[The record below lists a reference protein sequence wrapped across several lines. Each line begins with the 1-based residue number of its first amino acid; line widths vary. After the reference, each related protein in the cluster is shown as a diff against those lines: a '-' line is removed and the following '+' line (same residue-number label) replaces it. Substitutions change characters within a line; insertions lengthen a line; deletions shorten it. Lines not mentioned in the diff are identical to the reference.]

1 MLIAR
6 RLGLMII
13 SILPLTIAR
22 HFFYRLFFGYKII
35 GKSKIGMFNYISCRD
50 VVLQDAVIGSFNLI
64 IVSKLT
70 MAPGSFILKRNRI
83 KHLNT
88 LAIKESGLI
97 NIGNFIGA
105 QKTNE
110 GAFNFDA
117 QNLFLGKRSEIL
129 RNNYFDVVR
138 PITIGDNVVFGGQG
152 SEIWTHGFEVDR
164 TMLVGGVTFGDNI
177 FIGSKCIFTKNINV
191 TSNVTIGPGSVV
203 YKSINESGFY
213 SSHQIEK
220 IR

>member
-1 MLIAR
+1 MFR
-6 RLGLMII
+6 RIGLTII
-13 SILPLTIAR
+13 SMLPLTIAR
-22 HFFYRLFFGYKII
+22 HFFYRLFFGYQIN
-35 GKSKIGMFNYISCRD
+35 GDSKIGMFNYISCRE
-50 VVLQDAVIGSFNLI
+50 VILQDAMIGSFNLI

-70 MAPGSFILKRNRI
+70 MAPGSFILRRNRI
-83 KHLNT
+83 KHLNMLT
-88 LAIKESGLI
+88 IKENGLI
-97 NIGNFIGA
+97 NMGNFIGA

-110 GAFNFDA
+110 GQFKFDS
-117 QNLFLGKRSEIL
+117 QNLVLGKRSEIL

-138 PITIGDNVVFGGQG
+138 PIIIGDNVVFGGQG

-164 TMLVGGVTFGDNI
+164 TMLLGGVTFGDNI
-177 FIGSKCIFTKNINV
+177 FIGSKCIFTKNVQVGNNI
-191 TSNVTIGPGSVV
+191 TIGPGSIV

>member
-1 MLIAR
+1 MLR
-6 RLGLMII
+6 RIGLTII

-22 HFFYRLFFGYKII
+22 HFFYRLFFRYQINGN
-35 GKSKIGMFNYISCRD
+35 SKIGMFNYISCKE
-50 VVLQDAVIGSFNLI
+50 VVLQDAIIGTFNLI

-70 MAPGSFILKRNRI
+70 MDPGSLILKRNRI
-83 KHLNT
+83 KYLNT
-88 LAIKESGLI
+88 LSIKESGI
-97 NIGNFIGA
+97 VNIGNFIGA

-110 GAFNFDA
+110 GLFKFDD
-117 QNLFLGKRSEIL
+117 QNLLLGKRSEIL

-138 PITIGDNVVFGGQG
+138 PIIIGDNVVFGGQG

-177 FIGSKCIFTKNINV
+177 FIGSRCIFTKNVNV
-191 TSNVTIGPGSVV
+191 VSNVTIGPGSIV

>member
-1 MLIAR
+1 MVR
-6 RLGLMII
+6 RIGLMII

-22 HFFYRLFFGYKII
+22 HFFYRLFFGYQII
-35 GKSKIGMFNYISCRD
+35 GNSKIGMFNYISCKE
-50 VVLQDAVIGSFNLI
+50 VVLQDALIGSFNLI

-83 KHLNT
+83 KHLNM

-110 GAFNFDA
+110 GLFNFDA
-117 QNLFLGKRSEIL
+117 QNLLLGKKSEIL

-138 PITIGDNVVFGGQG
+138 PISIGDNVVFGGQG
-152 SEIWTHGFEVDR
+152 SEIWTHGFELDR
-164 TMLVGGVTFGDNI
+164 TMLLGGVTFDDNI
-177 FIGSKCIFTKNINV
+177 FIGSKCIFTQDV
-191 TSNVTIGPGSVV
+191 HVVSNVTIGPGSTV

-213 SSHQIEK
+213 SSQQIEK

>member
-1 MLIAR
+1 
-6 RLGLMII
+6 
-13 SILPLTIAR
+13 
-22 HFFYRLFFGYKII
+22 
-35 GKSKIGMFNYISCRD
+35 
-50 VVLQDAVIGSFNLI
+50 
-64 IVSKLT
+64 

-88 LAIKESGLI
+88 LVIRESGLI
-97 NIGNFIGA
+97 NTGNFIGA
-105 QKTNE
+105 QKTSENP
-110 GAFNFDA
+110 FNFDA

-138 PITIGDNVVFGGQG
+138 PIIVGDNVVFGGQG
-152 SEIWTHGFEVDR
+152 SEIWTHGFELDR
-164 TMLVGGVTFGDNI
+164 TMLLGGVTFGDNI
-177 FIGSKCIFTKNINV
+177 FIGSRCIFTKNVHI

-213 SSHQIEK
+213 SSQQIEK

>member
-1 MLIAR
+1 MLR
-6 RLGLMII
+6 RIGLTII

-22 HFFYRLFFGYKII
+22 HFFYRLFFRYQINGN
-35 GKSKIGMFNYISCRD
+35 SKIGMFNYISCKE
-50 VVLQDAVIGSFNLI
+50 VVLQDAIIGTFNLI

-70 MAPGSFILKRNRI
+70 MDPGSFILKRNRI
-83 KHLNT
+83 KYLNK
-88 LAIKESGLI
+88 LSIKESGI
-97 NIGNFIGA
+97 VNIGNFIGA

-110 GAFNFDA
+110 GLFKFDD
-117 QNLFLGKRSEIL
+117 QNLLLGKRSEIL

-138 PITIGDNVVFGGQG
+138 PIIIGDNVVFGGQG

-177 FIGSKCIFTKNINV
+177 FIGSRCIFTKNVNV
-191 TSNVTIGPGSVV
+191 VSNVTIGPGSIV

>member
-1 MLIAR
+1 MLR
-6 RLGLMII
+6 RIGLTII

-22 HFFYRLFFGYKII
+22 HFFYRLFFRYQINGN
-35 GKSKIGMFNYISCRD
+35 SKIGMFNYISCKE
-50 VVLQDAVIGSFNLI
+50 VVLQDAIIGTFNLI
-64 IVSKLT
+64 NVSILT
-70 MAPGSFILKRNRI
+70 MDPGSFILKRNRI
-83 KHLNT
+83 KYLNK
-88 LAIKESGLI
+88 LSIKESGI
-97 NIGNFIGA
+97 VNIGNFIGA

-110 GAFNFDA
+110 GLFKFDD
-117 QNLFLGKRSEIL
+117 QNLLLGKRSEIL

-138 PITIGDNVVFGGQG
+138 PIIIGDNVVFGGQG

-177 FIGSKCIFTKNINV
+177 FIGSRCIFTKNVNV
-191 TSNVTIGPGSVV
+191 VSNVTIGPGSIV